1 MHHHFVPLFHVW
13 PVDACRERFD
23 EIWLETLLRIIAQ
36 LHEHISDGG
45 ISTPLSRSSA
55 KKVER
60 VEAIIYTA
68 HEIITPL
75 DVRYPEREAD
85 DTRYDGLS

>member
-1 MHHHFVPLFHVW
+1 MHHHFVSLFHVW

-23 EIWLETLLRIIAQ
+23 GVWLETLWHIIEQ
-36 LHEHISDGG
+36 LHEHIGDGG
-45 ISTPLSRSSA
+45 VSAPPSLSPA

-68 HEIITPL
+68 HEAITPL

-85 DTRYDGLS
+85 DTRRHGLS